1 MFSENNRISGRQ
13 AFRLLTYDLLGLS
26 TLLVPTV
33 LGKTAERDGIF
44 AIAIGVAAAFIYLKL
59 LKTLMPQ
66 NGGTFPQ
73 YLEQKLGKAGGM
85 LVQAGYLLYLI
96 LLAGYTAYLFA
107 DVVLKELLRE
117 ESFYLV
123 LIVLWLL
130 VAYGLWGG
138 IEGRA
143 RIYEMLFWFL
153 MIPLAVM
160 LFFALHQVQTDYWT
174 PVFTTD
180 LTGIAAGS
188 YYVFVCLSF
197 VFLVCFLGEYVAKKE
212 VLFRAASG
220 ALLLVGGIHAVL
232 YLILLGIFGA
242 KALGGMDY
250 PAVTLMS
257 TIQISG
263 GFMKRTDAFMFA
275 IWFFT
280 LYALLN
286 SLVFY
291 GGKIFAHLIDGRCQK
306 ITDQGKGRASAVVV
320 LLAVAAVSCCFY
332 RSTACFHWYEW
343 FLWHIGTPFVI
354 AVPLVLAIGKGGK
367 RALGLAVLVI
377 LPCMGLAGCGT
388 PELEDRDFPLEIAVK
403 NTEDFGEAW
412 YEAEYAGNRMVDY
425 SHLKVMVIS
434 RDFLENGT
442 AMQELLALLEKRTE
456 VPRNTYIV
464 AADDPEEILK
474 LKDTLGESVGSYL
487 EEQFEN
493 VSQIRKEAYPTLG
506 MFYQEEENRMET
518 LFIPYIDI
526 EEEKPV
532 VERYFVWKRGCP
544 AGTVADGTAM
554 LAFFTENRIEE
565 YQLSL
570 DDGGVVSL
578 FSPHNEVTFREEGDK
593 REIVVNIRC
602 SGRYLGRQEMDLADA
617 EREIAAYMNRQAQSV
632 LTKQYIDLSG
642 GYKKL
647 GGIRRD
653 WYREYEAQDERF
665 ETDMNIVYI
674 VDIDWVNL

>member
-33 LGKTAERDGIF
+33 LAKATGRDGIF
-44 AIAIGVAAAFIYLKL
+44 AIVIGTAAALLYLKL
-59 LKTLMPQ
+59 LKVLVPQTGMP
-66 NGGTFPQ
+66 FVQ

-96 LLAGYTAYLFA
+96 SLAGYTAYLFA

-117 ESFYLV
+117 ESFYLI
-123 LIVLWLL
+123 LIVLLL
-130 VAYGLWGG
+130 LAAYGLWGG

-153 MIPLAVM
+153 MIPLFVM
-160 LFFALHQVQTDYWT
+160 LFFALRQVQTDYWT

-180 LTGIAAGS
+180 LNGIAAGS
-188 YYVFVCLSF
+188 YDVFVCLSF
-197 VFLVCFLGEYVAKKE
+197 IFLILFLGEYVEKKE
-212 VLFRAASG
+212 VLLRAASG

-242 KALGGMDY
+242 DALGGMDY

-286 SLVFY
+286 SLIFY
-291 GGKIFAHLIDGRCQK
+291 AGNVLTHLIDGVFQK
-306 ITDQGKGRASAVVV
+306 TAEQRRGRAAAAAV
-320 LLAVAAVSCCFY
+320 LLAVFGVACCFY
-332 RSTACFHWYEW
+332 RSNACFVRYEG

-354 AVPLVLAIGKGGK
+354 AIPLVLAMGKGMK
-367 RALGLAVLVI
+367 RMLGLAVLVL
-377 LPCMGLAGCGT
+377 LPGMVMTGCGT
-388 PELEDRDFPLEIAVK
+388 PELEDRDFPLEIAVE
-403 NTEDFGEAW
+403 NTADFGEAW
-412 YEAEYAGNRMVDY
+412 YEAEYSGNRMVDY

-434 RDFLENGT
+434 REFLENETG
-442 AMQELLALLEKRTE
+442 MQEFLALLEEKTE

-464 AADDPEEILK
+464 AADDPGEILK
-474 LKDTLGESVGSYL
+474 LEDTLGESVGSYL

-493 VSQIRKEAYPTLG
+493 VSKIKKQAYPTLG
-506 MFYQEEENRMET
+506 MLYQEEDNRMET
-518 LFIPYIDI
+518 LFIPYVDV

-532 VERYFVWKRGCP
+532 VERYFVWKRGFP
-544 AGTVADGTAM
+544 AGTVADGAA
-554 LAFFTENRIEE
+554 LLGFFTENKLKE

-602 SGRYLGRQEMDLADA
+602 SGKYLGRQERDLEDVENQIAD
-617 EREIAAYMNRQAQSV
+617 YMNHMAQSV
-632 LTKQYIDLSG
+632 LAEQCVDLSG

-653 WYREYEAQDERF
+653 WYREYRAQDERF
-665 ETDMNIVYI
+665 ETDMDIVYT